1 MTAPVTD
8 RAPLPRLAWVGWGI
22 AAFLFLIAFVHRVA
36 PGVMAKDLMQAFD
49 ASGAIV
55 GLLSATYFYSY
66 AGFMVPAGVLLDAY
80 GVRVVVAAGSAVMGV
95 GGLAM
100 AAAPGTGA
108 LFTGRFLVGLG
119 ATVTFIG
126 ALKIA
131 ANWFPPSYFGTLSA
145 VTATVGVLGAL
156 VGTLP
161 LAALMGVV
169 GWRGSFWIIGLATLA
184 GAGCCL
190 LIVRDHPPGHAGAE
204 APAPGLR
211 AVLGGMAQ
219 VLGNPHTWPPF
230 LAFFFLYSATGN
242 LMLWAV
248 PYLKDVYGVSTTQ
261 AALSFSAT
269 SAALLISGP
278 LTGYLSDQVLR
289 RRKLPYTVLSAS
301 YLTLWLVMVLTLG
314 ALPLWAVPVLF
325 FALGLTNGA
334 FVLTW
339 PIGREVNPPALAGI
353 AVAVTNLGGFLGAAL
368 TQGPVGA
375 VLDAG
380 WAGAMAGGA
389 RVYPIAAYRGAFGLC
404 AGFLLLSLLMTLF
417 LKETRGLN
425 IYHQL
430 RRQPGP
436 ADPPAARA

>member
-1 MTAPVTD
+1 MSP
-8 RAPLPRLAWVGWGI
+8 PRGLAWVVWSI
-22 AAFLFLIAFVHRVA
+22 AAAIFFIAFVHRVA
-36 PGVMAKDLMQAFD
+36 PGVMAKDLMHAFN

-66 AGFMVPAGVLLDAY
+66 AGFMVPGGVLLDAY
-80 GVRVVVAAGSAVMGV
+80 GVRVVMTAGAVVMGI

-100 AAAPGTGA
+100 AAAPGA
-108 LFTGRFLVGLG
+108 SVLFAGRFLVGLG

-156 VGTLP
+156 AGTFP
-161 LAALMGVV
+161 LAALVGVA
-169 GWRGSFWIIGLATLA
+169 GWRGAFWIIGLATLA
-184 GAGCCL
+184 GAALCL
-190 LIVRDHPPGHAGAE
+190 AVVRDHPPGHPQE
-204 APAPGLR
+204 RAPGPG
-211 AVLGGMAQ
+211 LGVVVRGMGQ
-219 VLGNPHTWPPF
+219 VLANPHTWPPF

-248 PYLKDVYGVSTTQ
+248 PFLKDVYGISTTE
-261 AALSFSAT
+261 AALRFSAT
-269 SAALLISGP
+269 SVALLVSSP
-278 LTGYLSDQVLR
+278 LTGYLSDRVLR
-289 RRKLPYTVLSAS
+289 RRKLPYTVLTSCS
-301 YLTLWLVMVLTLG
+301 LGLWLIMVTTLG
-314 ALPLWAVPVLF
+314 ALPLRAVTVLF
-325 FALGLTNGA
+325 FVMGLAAGA

-339 PIGREVNPPALAGI
+339 PIGREVNPPPLAGI

-389 RVYPIAAYRGAFGLC
+389 RVYPVSAYRGAFGLC
-404 AGFLLLSLLMTLF
+404 AGFLLLSLLMTL
-417 LKETRGLN
+417 LIRETRGLN
-425 IYHQL
+425 IYDTL
-430 RRQPGP
+430 RGEPGP
-436 ADPPAARA
+436 AARG

>member
-1 MTAPVTD
+1 MTTH
-8 RAPLPRLAWVGWGI
+8 RAPLPRLAWIVWGI
-22 AAFLFLIAFVHRVA
+22 PAFLFLLAFLHRVA
-36 PGVMAKDLMQAFD
+36 PGVMAKDLMQAFN

-55 GLLSATYFYSY
+55 GLLSATYFYAY
-66 AGFMVPAGVLLDAY
+66 AGFMVPAGLLLDAY
-80 GVRVVVAAGSAVMGV
+80 GVRLVMTAGSAVMGL
-95 GGLAM
+95 GAMAM

-131 ANWFPPSYFGTLSA
+131 ATWFPPSYFGTLSA

-156 VGTLP
+156 AGTLP
-161 LAALMGVV
+161 LAALIGLA
-169 GWRGSFWIIGLATLA
+169 GWRGSFWIIGVLTMA
-184 GAGCCL
+184 GAACCL
-190 LIVRDHPPGHAGAE
+190 LIVRDHPPGHAGAD
-204 APAPGLR
+204 APVPGLR
-211 AVLGGMAQ
+211 AVMGGMAQ

-248 PYLKDVYGVSTTQ
+248 PYLKDVYGISTTQ
-261 AALSFSAT
+261 AALYFSAT
-269 SAALLISGP
+269 SVALLVSGP
-278 LTGYLSDQVLR
+278 LTGYLSDQVLK
-289 RRKLPYTVLSAS
+289 RRKLPYTVLTAS
-301 YLTLWLVMVLTLG
+301 YLTLWLVMVMTLG

-325 FALGLTNGA
+325 FALGMTNGA

-339 PIGREVNPPALAGI
+339 PLGREVNPPALAGI

-389 RVYPIAAYRGAFGLC
+389 RVYPVSAYRGAFAVC
-404 AGFLLLSLLMTLF
+404 AGFVLLSMLMTLL

-430 RRQPGP
+430 RGQTVP
-436 ADPPAARA
+436 AGRPAARP